1 MRLLACQL
9 PACLPVP
16 CLAGC
21 WLRGGGF
28 EGEAP
33 HRASERTG
41 IGRASQPGFPPC
53 LPADLCTSS
62 GAFFLPLFILRK
74 STTTTIPLPEWRKR
88 ERERRGAVFIAS
100 HIWLNLAL
108 LFLLLSTRRTTGLR
122 WAARQAAGQK
132 YVHVRGTH
140 NDLVLRWKCGRGAQ
154 STTVNSHDAT

>member
-88 ERERRGAVFIAS
+88 ERE
-100 HIWLNLAL
+100 
-108 LFLLLSTRRTTGLR
+108 TRRRIHRIAHMVKFSPPPPL
-122 WAARQAAGQK
+122 
-132 YVHVRGTH
+132 
-140 NDLVLRWKCGRGAQ
+140 
-154 STTVNSHDAT
+154 DATDGSTLGSQAGSRAKVRTCARHAQRLGAPLEMRKRSAIHDCE